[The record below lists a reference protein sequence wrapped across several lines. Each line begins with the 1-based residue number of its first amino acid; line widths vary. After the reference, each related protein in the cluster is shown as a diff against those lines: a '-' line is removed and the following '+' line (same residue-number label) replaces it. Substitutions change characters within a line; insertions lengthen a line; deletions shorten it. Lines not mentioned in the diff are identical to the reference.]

1 MNVRIP
7 ATVTIQSVVKISSL
21 VCEKRRPNEMA
32 AMENPQ
38 MKSTHATS
46 KTPR

>member
-7 ATVTIQSVVKISSL
+7 VTVTIKSVVKISSL

-38 MKSTHATS
+38 MKSTQVTL